1 MTIGFPVRIN
11 HDSGPT
17 VIGYPMARRGGLLD
31 RLGVLGELLRFMWA
45 RKLWWLVPMMVVL
58 VLLVAVLV
66 FAQGSAVAPFIYTL
80 F

>member
-1 MTIGFPVRIN
+1 
-11 HDSGPT
+11 
-17 VIGYPMARRGGLLD
+17 MARRGGLLD

-45 RKLWWLVPMMVVL
+45 RKLWWLVPMLVVL

>member
-1 MTIGFPVRIN
+1 
-11 HDSGPT
+11 
-17 VIGYPMARRGGLLD
+17 MARRGGLLD

>member
-1 MTIGFPVRIN
+1 
-11 HDSGPT
+11 
-17 VIGYPMARRGGLLD
+17 VIGYPVARRGGLLD